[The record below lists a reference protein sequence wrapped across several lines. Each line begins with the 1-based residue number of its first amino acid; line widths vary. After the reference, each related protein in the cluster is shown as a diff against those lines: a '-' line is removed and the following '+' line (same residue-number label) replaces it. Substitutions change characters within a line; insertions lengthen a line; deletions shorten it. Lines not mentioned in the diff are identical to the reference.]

1 MLTQLCL
8 GKMRIQIICSQ
19 LLLVVSAV
27 AAPTPRATFALVPLE
42 DPQNWVAGNSL
53 FPSNIIAGYHAD
65 YDAYDSESWSNYVL
79 EKCEAFAQ
87 CTSSETFS
95 GINSGTPKIRYWFGY
110 VYRGGATTQAN
121 YERADGVEDSI
132 AYTIV

>member
-1 MLTQLCL
+1 
-8 GKMRIQIICSQ
+8 MRIQTIYSQ
-19 LLLVVSAV
+19 LLLVVSAI
-27 AAPTPRATFALVPLE
+27 AAPTPRATFELVPLE

-65 YDAYDSESWSNYVL
+65 YDAYDSQSWSSYVL
-79 EKCEAFAQ
+79 EKCKAFAQ

-95 GINSGTPKIRYWFGY
+95 GMSTPKRINSGTPKIRYWFGY

-121 YERADGVEDSI
+121 YERVDGVEDSI

>member
-1 MLTQLCL
+1 
-8 GKMRIQIICSQ
+8 MRVQTICSQ

-42 DPQNWVAGNSL
+42 DPQNWIAGDSL

-65 YDAYDSESWSNYVL
+65 YDAYNSESWSNYVL
-79 EKCEAFAQ
+79 DKCKAYAQ

-121 YERADGVEDSI
+121 YERVDGVEDSI

>member
-95 GINSGTPKIRYWFGY
+95 GMSTQKRAGEHRANSGL
-110 VYRGGATTQAN
+110 VLLL
-121 YERADGVEDSI
+121 
-132 AYTIV
+132 